1 MTFDGSGTI
10 TGLAAGGLPN
20 SSVTADDIASS
31 AVTTAKI
38 ADANITAAKLDGA
51 QSGSAPIYAARAWVN
66 FNGTGT
72 VAIRASGNVS
82 SITDNGTGDYTAN
95 FTTAM
100 ADANYTVVS
109 TAQRGDSVAGGIIG
123 QVQGTT
129 ANAYTSITT
138 TSVRIRTINVAEA
151 TIDPL
156 YVGVSIF
163 R

>member
-1 MTFDGSGTI
+1 MSTVVVGTVQSNSASPPTFKNTSGTEI
-10 TGLAAGGLPN
+10 GTLC
-20 SSVTADDIASS
+20 
-31 AVTTAKI
+31 
-38 ADANITAAKLDGA
+38 
-51 QSGSAPIYAARAWVN
+51 RAFVN

-72 VAIRASGNVS
+72 VAIRAAFNVS
-82 SITDNGTGDYTAN
+82 SITDNGTGDYTVN

-100 ADANYTVVS
+100 PDANYSVFS
-109 TAQRGDSVAGGIIG
+109 TAQRGDSVAGGITG

-138 TSVRIRTINVAEA
+138 TSVRIRTINVAET

-156 YVGVSIF
+156 YVGVSVF